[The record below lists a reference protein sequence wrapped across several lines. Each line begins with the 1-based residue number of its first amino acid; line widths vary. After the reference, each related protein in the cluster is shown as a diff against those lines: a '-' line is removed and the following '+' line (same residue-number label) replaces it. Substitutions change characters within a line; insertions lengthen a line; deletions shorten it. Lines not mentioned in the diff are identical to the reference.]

1 MSQGNVELQYR
12 AADAFNRRDIDA
24 FLALC
29 DPDGEFTTRVSELE
43 GGGPYRGHDGVRSWL
58 EDLLGISPDFSVE
71 IEEVLDLGA
80 VTIARQRHRGHG
92 MGSDAPMEQTAWIV
106 TEWRD
111 SKAIWW
117 RVYQSEAEALEAA
130 GLRE

>member
-12 AADAFNRRDIDA
+12 VADAFNRRDIDA

-71 IEEVLDLGA
+71 IKVIRCGF
-80 VTIARQRHRGHG
+80 
-92 MGSDAPMEQTAWIV
+92 
-106 TEWRD
+106 
-111 SKAIWW
+111 
-117 RVYQSEAEALEAA
+117 ALRRSSRAA
-130 GLRE
+130 GA